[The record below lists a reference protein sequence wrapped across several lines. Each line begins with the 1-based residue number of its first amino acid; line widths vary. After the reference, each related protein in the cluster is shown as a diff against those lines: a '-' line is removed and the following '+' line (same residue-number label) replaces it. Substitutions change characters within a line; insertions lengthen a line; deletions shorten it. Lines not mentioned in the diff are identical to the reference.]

1 MNHNDNASSR
11 STVPHRESEVAAC
24 EHATLLSNHLRAPS
38 AEPAQPAPDSTWGRY
53 ADLHDLAPIGYCVLS
68 DTGLILQANR
78 VAATLLGVAEGSL
91 VRQPISRFIFED
103 DRPAFCEHHRQ
114 LSEIGEPQWCEL
126 WLLKDD
132 GTKFWAR
139 MAGVAVRG
147 TDGGRV
153 CHVVLGDITERE
165 RAEAALRESEQRLRA
180 VVETTLDAVIT
191 MNADGIITAWNAQA
205 EAVFGWTQMEAL
217 GQTVSS
223 LIVPE
228 QHRAAH
234 ERGLKRYLDRGAG
247 PILNKRIEITALR
260 KSGDEFP
267 VELAI
272 TPVRV
277 GNTVLFS
284 AFMRDIT
291 ERKLAEAAL
300 TEGESRLRAVVEAAL
315 DAVITMDAAG
325 LITGWNAQ
333 AHTIFGWTPQEA
345 MGQAVSQL
353 IVPTQ
358 YRQAHDQGLKRYLA
372 SGANALLDDRAE
384 STHACGSSLGSGA
397 GMLVNKRVEITALR
411 KSGEEFP
418 VELTITPVRVGNTVL
433 FSAFMR
439 DITERKKAAE
449 EIERLAFYDPLTGL
463 PNRRL
468 LMDRL
473 GVALAACVRHQ
484 RGAALLSIDLDNF
497 RALNDTLG
505 QHKGDQ
511 FLQQVSERLLGCI
524 RESETVAR
532 LSSDKFVVMLEDL
545 SENRLEAAGRAEAVG
560 GRIRAAL
567 SETYQLDG
575 YELHSTVSIG
585 IALFGEQRED
595 IENPLKRADL
605 ALSQAKAAG
614 RNNLCFFDPKM
625 QAAAMAR
632 SALESDLRG
641 ALAKDQFSLYYQPQV
656 TDQRQTTGA
665 EALIRWK
672 HPQRGMASPAEFI
685 PLAEE
690 TGIILEVGH
699 WVLET
704 ACTQLAHWARAAE
717 AAHLTVAV
725 NVSPRQFAQ
734 NDFVQQVLA
743 VLEATGAPAQQL
755 KLELTEG
762 MLVANIEEVIVKMET
777 LQQRGVGFSLDD
789 FGTGY
794 SSLSYLK
801 RLPLNQ
807 LKIDKSFVRDVLTDP
822 NDAAIAK
829 TVIALADSLGLAVI
843 AEGVETEA
851 QRDYLASQGCHAYQG
866 YLFCRP
872 VPVQEFEAFARF
884 APAAAAS

>member
-1 MNHNDNASSR
+1 MPQIP
-11 STVPHRESEVAAC
+11 VVEAA
-24 EHATLLSNHLRAPS
+24 ARRAALS
-38 AEPAQPAPDSTWGRY
+38 AEPSQPVPDSAWERY
-53 ADLHDLAPIGYCVLS
+53 ADLHDLARIGYCVLS

-78 VAATLLGVAEGSL
+78 VATTLLGAAEGSL
-91 VRQPISRFIFED
+91 IRQPISRFIFD
-103 DRPAFCEHHRQ
+103 DDQAAFCEHHKQ

-126 WLLKDD
+126 WLVKDN

-147 TDGGRV
+147 NDGERV

-165 RAEAALRESEQRLRA
+165 RADAALRESEQCLRA

-191 MNADGIITAWNAQA
+191 MDAAGVITAWNAQA
-205 EAVFGWTQMEAL
+205 EAVFGWTLQEAL

-223 LIVPE
+223 LIVPKQYRE
-228 QHRAAH
+228 AH
-234 ERGLKRYLDRGAG
+234 EQGLKRYLAKGSG
-247 PILNKRIEITALR
+247 PLLNTRIEIAALR
-260 KSGDEFP
+260 KNGEEFP

-272 TPVRV
+272 TPFRV
-277 GNTVLFS
+277 ANTVSFS
-284 AFMRDIT
+284 AFLRDIT

-300 TEGESRLRAVVEAAL
+300 SEGESRLRAVVEAAL

-333 AHTIFGWTPQEA
+333 AKTIFGWTPQEA

-353 IVPTQ
+353 IIPAP
-358 YRQAHDQGLKRYLA
+358 YRQAHDHGLKRFLA
-372 SGANALLDDRAE
+372 SGAG
-384 STHACGSSLGSGA
+384 T
-397 GMLVNKRVEITALR
+397 MINKRVEITALR
-411 KSGEEFP
+411 KTGEEFP
-418 VELTITPVRVGNTVL
+418 VELAITPVRVGNTVL

-473 GVALAACVRHQ
+473 GVALSASVRHQ

-511 FLQQVSERLLGCI
+511 FLQQVSERLLKCI

-545 SENRLEAAGRAEAVG
+545 SENPLEAAGRAEAVA
-560 GRIRAAL
+560 GRIRTAL
-567 SETYQLDG
+567 SQTYQLEG

-585 IALFGEQRED
+585 LALFGAERED
-595 IENPLKRADL
+595 VENPLKRADL

-641 ALAKDQFSLYYQPQV
+641 ALAKNQFALYYQPQV
-656 TDQRQTTGA
+656 TDQRQVTGA

-672 HPQRGMASPAEFI
+672 HPQRGMVSPAEFI

-690 TGIILEVGH
+690 TGVILEVGR
-699 WVLET
+699 WVLEN
-704 ACTQLAHWARAAE
+704 ACMQLARWSRAAQT
-717 AAHLTVAV
+717 AHLTLAV

-734 NDFVQQVLA
+734 NDFVHQVLA
-743 VLEATGAPAQQL
+743 VLEATGAPAQRL

-762 MLVANIEEVIVKMET
+762 MLVANIEDVIVKMEA

-801 RLPLNQ
+801 RLPLDQ
-807 LKIDKSFVRDVLTDP
+807 LKIDQSFVRDILTDP

-851 QRDYLASQGCHAYQG
+851 QRDYLASQGCRAYQG

-872 VPVQEFEAFARF
+872 VPLKEFEAFANAV
-884 APAAAAS
+884 APTPAP